1 MKYIEINVNYS
12 PEEDEFNA
20 IDLED
25 TRKIRLTLEHLS
37 KLRKIREYRKFQKA
51 AENEQVKKQYG
62 GSEDASAP
70 GGAGELDL

>member
-1 MKYIEINVNYS
+1 MKYIEINENYS

-25 TRKIRLTLEHLS
+25 TRKSRLTLEHLS

-51 AENEQVKKQYG
+51 SDNEQVKKQYG
-62 GSEDASAP
+62 GSADATAA
-70 GGAGELDL
+70 GGAGESDL